1 MSDFELPLIE
11 GQIVQLFR
19 SSAISLDPAAADLM
33 LRRVLPITLYVDG
46 DYEDL
51 AAVAES
57 LRDDIVAMLA
67 DNGYRL
73 VGSWG
78 PIAGSFLT
86 TIFGMGDKPESGRTF
101 SEKIRAFKGYT
112 ARLHKRI

>member
-46 DYEDL
+46 DYDDL
-51 AAVAES
+51 TAVAES
-57 LRDDIVAMLA
+57 LREDIVAMLA
-67 DNGYRL
+67 ENGYRL
-73 VGSWG
+73 VGALG
-78 PIAGSFLT
+78 PITGAFLT
-86 TIFGMGDKPESGRTF
+86 TLFGQGGNTRICCTFFGEILAWRGYNGR
-101 SEKIRAFKGYT
+101 
-112 ARLHKRI
+112 L